1 MITNVRSKLF
11 LDIKKIGGESLVNK
25 YHIPSA
31 VLNKAI
37 YPGFARW
44 DVISSDQW
52 KRYFSEHVAKR
63 KLFGQQRHEK
73 HLLFVKE
80 EIYYG
85 DTYYKGLEELKRFI
99 GFLIKCCAR
108 RCKKILSGVFQQ
120 IRFFSCC
127 CVEQKYFC

>member
-44 DVISSDQW
+44 DVISSD
-52 KRYFSEHVAKR
+52 
-63 KLFGQQRHEK
+63 
-73 HLLFVKE
+73 
-80 EIYYG
+80 
-85 DTYYKGLEELKRFI
+85 
-99 GFLIKCCAR
+99 
-108 RCKKILSGVFQQ
+108 
-120 IRFFSCC
+120 
-127 CVEQKYFC
+127 